1 MTGMLLRTVYT
12 ITSTNTQGLADL
24 DLPLTFAVD
33 GGVSGTLS
41 AHAEGT
47 LRLVLE
53 RTVDPSALELVTE
66 TRRYRIM
73 PDGSEE
79 PAQAL
84 RLREDEASDHVV
96 ALDLLSALSFLT
108 DIPLWLSR
116 PIHEDRFVA
125 QTDADRAK
133 LEAFG
138 TDEVYDAISGRSQIR
153 SFGEVVLDSQ
163 FTVILP
169 RRAGLR
175 LYADA
180 LKLGSDVAQFR
191 EFWRVLESAFGIT
204 DEELVAAIAKFP
216 PAQAMEFGADELRS
230 LLILRGRSSH
240 AASKA
245 GVHEL
250 TKVQRECSHRLP
262 RLKNLAERVI
272 ATKANWGYPTAGV
285 NELLPL
291 SAYIGPP
298 GGPDF
303 VIIKRNGSSS
313 DPNET

>member
-1 MTGMLLRTVYT
+1 MTRMLLRTVYT
-12 ITSTNTQGLADL
+12 VRSTNPHRLSDL
-24 DLPLTFAVD
+24 DLPLTFTVAASM
-33 GGVSGTLS
+33 SGTLS
-41 AHAEGT
+41 AHTEET
-47 LRLVLE
+47 LRLALE

-66 TRRYRIM
+66 TRRYRIL

-79 PAQAL
+79 PAQSL
-84 RLREDEASDHVV
+84 RLRDDEPSEHVV
-96 ALDLLSALSFLT
+96 ALDVLSALSFLT

-116 PIHEDRFVA
+116 PIDEDRFVA
-125 QTDADRAK
+125 QTDADHAK

-138 TDEVYDAISGRSQIR
+138 TDEVHNAISGRSQIR
-153 SFGEVVLDSQ
+153 SFGQVVLDSK
-163 FTVILP
+163 FTIILS

-191 EFWRVLESAFGIT
+191 EFWRVLESAFGVI
-204 DEELVAAIAKFP
+204 DEELVVAIGNFP
-216 PAQAMEFGADELRS
+216 PAQAMEFGADELRK
-230 LLILRGRSSH
+230 LLILRGRASH

-250 TKVQRECSHRLP
+250 SRVERECSERLP

-272 ATKANWGYPTAGV
+272 ATKATWGYPTAGV
-285 NELLPL
+285 DELLPL
-291 SAYIGPP
+291 TAYIGPP

-303 VIIKRNGSSS
+303 VIIKRNAPSSE
-313 DPNET
+313 PNET